1 MNMRYYIIICVSLA
15 FTVLSA
21 NVQAQGNLFLFTMMP
36 SAEVEPYTFIHYDV
50 AYGRQTFEPLG
61 ADNLEQNLGIQ
72 SKLGETFTFA
82 AHIGLDLGNDNSTA
96 SQQGELLARL
106 LNEDNNP
113 VDFSAGL
120 GYRHEYS
127 GTSVLLSRFIVGRQF
142 DSWGF
147 YGNLLFEHAFA
158 ANRNDIDLM
167 TSIGLSHNFSN
178 MVQIGVE
185 AVGQNIEGFWTPDE
199 AEGGAVVF
207 VGPSA
212 NILFPGTSYSLVI
225 GGGPIIHATYSPVSS
240 SAYRELPDTRGN
252 GFVVRTM
259 LRFGL

>member
-1 MNMRYYIIICVSLA
+1 MRYYIILCASLA

-127 GTSVLLSRFIVGRQF
+127 GTSVLLSRLIVGRQF

-158 ANRNDIDLM
+158 ANRDDIDLM
-167 TSIGLSHNFSN
+167 TSIGLSHNFSS

-185 AVGQNIEGFWTPDE
+185 AVGQGPRGILDSGR
-199 AEGGAVVF
+199 GRRRRSCIRGAFRKYLV
-207 VGPSA
+207 
-212 NILFPGTSYSLVI
+212 PGN
-225 GGGPIIHATYSPVSS
+225 
-240 SAYRELPDTRGN
+240 EL
-252 GFVVRTM
+252 
-259 LRFGL
+259 